1 MPYNFVISLIGASA
15 LILLDLAGLF
25 GDLIAEPVWADEVRS
40 VAIVTGVLMAT
51 AGHWIAVGVCGA
63 VHRRERPLYR
73 YGGWGPLGL
82 WLCSWFV
89 SGALGVVVIVVVS

>member
-1 MPYNFVISLIGASA
+1 MLYNLAISLIGASA
-15 LILLDLAGLF
+15 LVLLDLAGLF
-25 GDLIAEPVWADEVRS
+25 GDTIAEPDWADEART
-40 VAIVTGVLMAT
+40 VAIVAGVLMAT

-73 YGGWGPLGL
+73 YGGWSPLGL

-89 SGALGVVVIVVVS
+89 SALLGAAIVAAVS